1 MMNSKQML
9 TSLLHTVQMGQAGI
23 QCVQDQ
29 AVRPALKAELQHQ
42 LEQYDAMETKVKQ
55 LAKQND
61 WAINDIPK
69 SVVKMSDIM
78 SKVRLV
84 GGERDS
90 KIAGMLIQGNTRGMI
105 LGMKNLRKGKAVDPQ
120 VRALAE
126 RLITEERM
134 SIEKTEQFL

>member
-9 TSLLHTVQMGQAGI
+9 TSVLHTVQMGQAGI
-23 QCVQDQ
+23 QCVRDQ
-29 AVRPALKAELQHQ
+29 AVGPALKAELQHQ
-42 LEQYDAMETKVKQ
+42 LEQYDAMETKAKQ

-61 WAINDIPK
+61 WMIGDIPK

-78 SKVRLV
+78 AKARLL

-105 LGMKNLRKGKAVDPQ
+105 LGMKNLRKGRSADPH

-126 RLITEERM
+126 RLISEERL